1 MDRSKGMQVLDD
13 SELDAVNGGVG
24 GGAPMKMTSMSSMN
38 SNQLSYY
45 LMGLCPNCKKNLT
58 AFGKNFGCSAC
69 MTVFI
74 Q

>member
-1 MDRSKGMQVLDD
+1 MDNSKGMQALDD

-24 GGAPMKMTSMSSMN
+24 GGATMKTVPLSSMT

-58 AFGKNFGCSAC
+58 AFGKNFGCSSC
-69 MTVFI
+69 TTIFV

>member
-1 MDRSKGMQVLDD
+1 MDKSKSMQLLDD
-13 SELDAVNGGVG
+13 SELDSVNGGMG
-24 GGAPMKMTSMSSMN
+24 GGAPMKTVPLSSLN

-58 AFGKNFGCSAC
+58 AFWKNFGCSAC